1 MLLETRL
8 IEDAKP
14 ETSWTPPP
22 SAAGMRRQKPTI
34 TELSFFLCGFFV
46 IIVGWLADLLGVFEL
61 NTVTGGHSTGTLQLR
76 IFLTMFGV
84 AFATIGVAY
93 DNFPEILSDG
103 EMAKRYLVSF
113 LFLADGSLH
122 LYALNDHLGEAFP
135 AAFFGVFSG
144 LQLAAAFLIPYARK
158 DLDWAWLGITAF
170 LIGAYVVTRTV
181 SVWPVGYVEDLD
193 ALGVISKVVE
203 VLTVL
208 FLLSLMQSERVARRK
223 TAKVAAVSIR

>member
-1 MLLETRL
+1 MQNR
-8 IEDAKP
+8 KP
-14 ETSWTPPP
+14 FGRNELRRPR
-22 SAAGMRRQKPTI
+22 MRREKPTI
-34 TELSFFLCGFFV
+34 TELSFFLCGFLV

-76 IFLTMFGV
+76 IFLT
-84 AFATIGVAY
+84 
-93 DNFPEILSDG
+93 
-103 EMAKRYLVSF
+103 
-113 LFLADGSLH
+113 DGSLH

-181 SVWPVGYVEDLD
+181 SVWPIGYVEDLD

-223 TAKVAAVSIR
+223 TAKVAAVSTR

>member
-1 MLLETRL
+1 
-8 IEDAKP
+8 
-14 ETSWTPPP
+14 
-22 SAAGMRRQKPTI
+22 MRREKPTI
-34 TELSFFLCGFFV
+34 TELAFFVCGFLV
-46 IIVGWLADLLGVFEL
+46 IVVGWLADLLGVFEL
-61 NTVTGGHSTGTLQLR
+61 STVTGRHGAGTLQLR

-103 EMAKRYLVSF
+103 EMAKRYLISF

-135 AAFFGVFSG
+135 AAFFGVFAG
-144 LQLAAAFLIPYARK
+144 LQLAAAFLIPYTRSN
-158 DLDWAWLGITAF
+158 LNVAWLGITAF
-170 LIGAYVVTRTV
+170 LIAAYVVTRTV
-181 SVWPVGYVEDLD
+181 SVWPIGYIEDLD

-208 FLLSLMQSERVARRK
+208 MLLSLMQSERVARRK
-223 TAKVAAVSIR
+223 TTKAAAVSIR

>member
-1 MLLETRL
+1 MQSRKLLGRIL
-8 IEDAKP
+8 LGRP
-14 ETSWTPPP
+14 E
-22 SAAGMRRQKPTI
+22 MRREKPTI
-34 TELSFFLCGFFV
+34 TELSFFLCGFLV
-46 IIVGWLADLLGVFEL
+46 IIVGWLADLLGIFEL
-61 NTVTGGHSTGTLQLR
+61 STVTGGHSTGTLQLR

-135 AAFFGVFSG
+135 AAFFGVISG
-144 LQLAAAFLIPYARK
+144 LQFAAAFLIPYTRS
-158 DLDWAWLGITAF
+158 DLNLAWLGITAF
-170 LIGAYVVTRTV
+170 LIAAYVVTRTV
-181 SVWPVGYVEDLD
+181 SVWPIGSVEDLD

-208 FLLSLMQSERVARRK
+208 MLLSLMQSERVARRK
-223 TAKVAAVSIR
+223 TAKVAAVSSR

>member
-1 MLLETRL
+1 MQNRKLLGRTVLRQ
-8 IEDAKP
+8 P
-14 ETSWTPPP
+14 
-22 SAAGMRRQKPTI
+22 GMRRGKPTL
-34 TELSFFLCGFFV
+34 TELSFFVCGFLV
-46 IIVGWLADLLGVFEL
+46 IVVGWLADLLGVFEL
-61 NTVTGGHSTGTLQLR
+61 NTVTGGHAAGTLQLR

-103 EMAKRYLVSF
+103 EMAKRYLISF

-144 LQLAAAFLIPYARK
+144 LQLAAAFLIPYTRS
-158 DLDWAWLGITAF
+158 DLNLAWLGITAF
-170 LIGAYVVTRTV
+170 LIAAYVVTRTV
-181 SVWPVGYVEDLD
+181 SVWPIGYVEDLD

-208 FLLSLMQSERVARRK
+208 MLFSLMQSERVARRK
-223 TAKVAAVSIR
+223 TATLAALSTR

>member
-1 MLLETRL
+1 MLLETRFYRRQ
-8 IEDAKP
+8 KP
-14 ETSWTPPP
+14 ETTCSYLP
-22 SAAGMRRQKPTI
+22 SATAMRREKPTI
-34 TELSFFLCGFFV
+34 TEFSFFLCGVLV
-46 IIVGWLADLLGVFEL
+46 ILVGWLADLLGIFEL
-61 NTVTGGHSTGTLQLR
+61 STVTGGHGTGTLQLR

-93 DNFPEILSDG
+93 DNFPEILNDG

-135 AAFFGVFSG
+135 AAFFGVSSG
-144 LQLAAAFLIPYARK
+144 LQLAAAFIIPYTRSE
-158 DLDWAWLGITAF
+158 LNPAWLGITAF
-170 LIGAYVVTRTV
+170 LIAAYVVTRTV
-181 SVWPVGYVEDLD
+181 SVWPIGYVEDLD

-208 FLLSLMQSERVARRK
+208 MLLSLMQAERTARRK
-223 TAKVAAVSIR
+223 TAKAVATPSR

>member
-1 MLLETRL
+1 
-8 IEDAKP
+8 
-14 ETSWTPPP
+14 
-22 SAAGMRRQKPTI
+22 MRREKPTI
-34 TELSFFLCGFFV
+34 TELAFFVCGFLV
-46 IIVGWLADLLGVFEL
+46 IVVGWLADLLGVFEL
-61 NTVTGGHSTGTLQLR
+61 STVTGGHGAGTLQLR

-103 EMAKRYLVSF
+103 EMAKRYLISF

-135 AAFFGVFSG
+135 AAFFSVFAG
-144 LQLAAAFLIPYARK
+144 LQLAAAFLIPYTRSN
-158 DLDWAWLGITAF
+158 LNVAWLGITAF
-170 LIGAYVVTRTV
+170 LIAAYVVTRTV
-181 SVWPVGYVEDLD
+181 SVWPIGYIEDLD

-208 FLLSLMQSERVARRK
+208 MLLSLMQSERVARRK
-223 TAKVAAVSIR
+223 TTKAAAVSIR